1 LFLTIMSGL
10 FARSSL
16 SVCTPWSH
24 NTLIPSC
31 SVTGLGMW
39 DHQFSVV
46 AVPNFL
52 HIEQC
57 RCVKAVCEA
66 CSSNYELGKHRS
78 ISLKTEET
86 PCQDGR
92 PQDLLY
98 VLVYWLLASSPV
110 NKRIQ

>member
-16 SVCTPWSH
+16 SVCTPWSN

-31 SVTGLGMW
+31 SVAGLGMW
-39 DHQFSVV
+39 DHQFYVV
-46 AVPNFL
+46 SVPNFL

-57 RCVKAVCEA
+57 RCVRAVCEA
-66 CSSNYELGKHRS
+66 VACSSNLELGKHRS

-92 PQDLLY
+92 PQDLLD
-98 VLVYWLLASSPV
+98 VYWLLASSPV
-110 NKRIQ
+110 KKRIQ